1 VFIKRTAP
9 APFLVNF
16 DGTNREQ
23 LCAVRDRTN
32 TPLQAL
38 QLMNDVQHFEAARAL
53 AERVLSDSGKTTKER
68 ITFLYRTVLSR
79 KPDADEL
86 RLVANALTK
95 QRELFAA
102 DPDAAKKVVQ
112 SGESK
117 PKGVAPDVETAAWTM
132 IANLVLNLD
141 EVVTRN

>member
-1 VFIKRTAP
+1 
-9 APFLVNF
+9 
-16 DGTNREQ
+16 
-23 LCAVRDRTN
+23 
-32 TPLQAL
+32 
-38 QLMNDVQHFEAARAL
+38 FEAARAL
-53 AERVLSDSGKTTKER
+53 AERVLSEGGRATDER

-86 RLVANALTK
+86 KLVAGALAK

-102 DPDAAKKVVQ
+102 EPDAAKKVVRA
-112 SGESK
+112 GESK
-117 PKGVAPDVETAAWTM
+117 PKGVASDVETAAWTM

>member
-1 VFIKRTAP
+1 MFIKRTAP
-9 APFLVNF
+9 APFLTNF
-16 DGTNREQ
+16 DATNREQ

-53 AERVLSDSGKTTKER
+53 AEVVHADGGKTTEAR
-68 ITFLYRTVLSR
+68 VTFLYRTVLSR
-79 KPDADEL
+79 KPDAEEL
-86 RLVANALTK
+86 KLVTAALAK

-102 DPDAAKKVVQ
+102 NPEAAKKVVRA
-112 SGESK
+112 GESK
-117 PKGVAPDVETAAWTM
+117 PKGVAPDVDVAAWTM

-141 EVVTRN
+141 EAVTRN